1 MMYSCPVAVF
11 DSDLLFCDY
20 SIPFVFRDILSELN
34 YLNDLRGV
42 RYMEIMTTSY
52 KRCDLVKAVGR
63 VDSNTAPEL
72 EDAFNQIL
80 DSGRTGIV
88 FDMDK
93 VDFISSRGLWVLLE
107 TQKAC
112 KRGNGKLVLVN
123 VSTDMQQSLDL
134 AGVKHFI
141 DMMDDITAAV
151 GSF

>member
-1 MMYSCPVAVF
+1 
-11 DSDLLFCDY
+11 
-20 SIPFVFRDILSELN
+20 
-34 YLNDLRGV
+34 
-42 RYMEIMTTSY
+42 MEITTTSF

-72 EDAFNQIL
+72 EKAFNEIV
-80 DSGRTGIV
+80 DGGKTGIV
-88 FDMDK
+88 FDMEQ

-112 KRGNGKLVLVN
+112 KRGNGKLILVN
-123 VSTDMQQSLDL
+123 VSDDMQQSLDL

-141 DMMDDITAAV
+141 DILNDVTAAV